1 MLHPLNQPE
10 VDRERRVVTEGY
22 ALLQPRVAVE
32 LAAAN
37 RSLFSRVFA
46 GLGGVDPY
54 GSAASDV
61 YHDLFDQGTYTGKGI
76 FQVDAFYA
84 CLDRRV
90 PEGRVLSH
98 DLLEGSYLR
107 AGLLG
112 EVELTDGFPY
122 QVRSYYARLNRWIR
136 GDWQLLPWL
145 FPGCRTAGEGVRK
158 IPCPRWH
165 GGSCWTTCAA
175 LSPPSLPWQPWC
187 WGSAGAGSSGCRW
200 RRRYPLC
207 RLQSAPVRDGP
218 GRPAGRRA
226 RGRYHS
232 TVVAGLPGALLQ
244 TALQLLFLPYHAWVS
259 ACAVCTALWRMG
271 VTGRDLLAWVTAD
284 QSERGGGNGL
294 WSYYRREWFSP
305 AVGLATFLLAELRI
319 GSLAGLLWMA
329 APAAAWWIS
338 PAQWKAGGTGPGGPG
353 LPASPGHP
361 DLALLCQLP
370 PGGGPLGSRRTTGR
384 RSRRRGWPAGPPPP
398 TSGWPCSP

>member
-122 QVRSYYARLNRWIR
+122 QVRSYYARPEPL
-136 GDWQLLPWL
+136 DQ
-145 FPGCRTAGEGVRK
+145 
-158 IPCPRWH
+158 
-165 GGSCWTTCAA
+165 GGLAA
-175 LSPPSLPWQPWC
+175 AAVAVPP
-187 WGSAGAGSSGCRW
+187 GAGR
-200 RRRYPLC
+200 
-207 RLQSAPVRDGP
+207 Q
-218 GRPAGRRA
+218 GRA
-226 RGRYHS
+226 
-232 TVVAGLPGALLQ
+232 
-244 TALQLLFLPYHAWVS
+244 
-259 ACAVCTALWRMG
+259 
-271 VTGRDLLAWVTAD
+271 
-284 QSERGGGNGL
+284 
-294 WSYYRREWFSP
+294 
-305 AVGLATFLLAELRI
+305 
-319 GSLAGLLWMA
+319 
-329 APAAAWWIS
+329 
-338 PAQWKAGGTGPGGPG
+338 
-353 LPASPGHP
+353 
-361 DLALLCQLP
+361 
-370 PGGGPLGSRRTTGR
+370 
-384 RSRRRGWPAGPPPP
+384 
-398 TSGWPCSP
+398 

>member
-1 MLHPLNQPE
+1 MP
-10 VDRERRVVTEGY
+10 VWTAGCRR
-22 ALLQPRVAVE
+22 
-32 LAAAN
+32 
-37 RSLFSRVFA
+37 
-46 GLGGVDPY
+46 
-54 GSAASDV
+54 
-61 YHDLFDQGTYTGKGI
+61 
-76 FQVDAFYA
+76 
-84 CLDRRV
+84 
-90 PEGRVLSH
+90 GRVLSH

-158 IPCPRWH
+158 SLPPLARWKLLDNLRR
-165 GGSCWTTCAA
+165 SLSPIFTLAA
-175 LSPPSLPWQPWC
+175 LVLGIC
-187 WGSAGAGSSGCRW
+187 GSRGSSGCRW

-218 GRPAGRRA
+218 GRPAGRA
-226 RGRYHS
+226 GPGRYHS

-338 PAQWKAGGTGPGGPG
+338 RPSGKRAGLAPGTGP
-353 LPASPGHP
+353 S
-361 DLALLCQLP
+361 CFTRP
-370 PGGGPLGSRRTTGR
+370 P
-384 RSRRRGWPAGPPPP
+384 
-398 TSGWPCSP
+398 